1 MTLNI
6 RLSTLTIALLA
17 GLSTTGAAQDLFLT
31 NARIVDPAA
40 REVREGNL
48 LIVDGRIAGTPD
60 RAPDGFAGATVDLQG
75 QWVIPGLNDLHT
87 HSYGNMAPG
96 RVFDGPGTATV
107 AKRMLYAGVTGF
119 LDLFGSEDAMYGMRT
134 RQRAG
139 EVDGAD
145 LFASLSCL
153 TATKGHCTE
162 YGIPTRVM
170 DTPDQARSVVG
181 DLAKKRPD
189 VVKIVYAPNGRMPS
203 IDKETLA
210 AAVATATQHGLKTV
224 IHINTWQDVRDA
236 VEAGATA
243 VTHVPIRETVPSDLA
258 RLMAERGVYS
268 IPTLAVQTDM
278 GPFIKDPSVL
288 DQPLAK
294 SLTTADIIN
303 AYRSDESVAHAA
315 DYAEEARGRTA
326 TILSSVKAM
335 ADAGVTILTGTDSGN
350 YGTIQGYSIHRELIK
365 LVEAGLTTWQALAAA
380 TTEAGRFLG
389 RSYGVNTG
397 DEANLVVLEAS
408 PVADIRN
415 TQRIVRVIHHGVMVD
430 RAGLLTESA
439 AGSR

>member
-1 MTLNI
+1 MTRKTHLPA
-6 RLSTLTIALLA
+6 LTIALLTA
-17 GLSTTGAAQDLFLT
+17 LSTAGSAQDLFLT

-40 REVREGNL
+40 REVRDGSL
-48 LIVDGRIAGTPD
+48 LIVDGVITGSPARPPA
-60 RAPDGFAGATVDLQG
+60 GFAGATVDLEG
-75 QWVIPGLNDLHT
+75 KWVIPGLADLHT

-107 AKRMLYAGVTGF
+107 ARRMLYAGVTSV
-119 LDLFGSEDAMYGMRT
+119 LDLFGREDALYGLRE

-139 EVDGAD
+139 EVGGAD

-170 DTPDQARSVVG
+170 DSPGDARRVVS

-189 VVKIVYAPNGRMPS
+189 VVKIVYAPTGRMPS
-203 IDKETLA
+203 IDKATLA
-210 AAVATATQHGLKTV
+210 AAVATASEHGLKTV

-236 VEAGATA
+236 VEVGATA
-243 VTHVPIRETVPSDLA
+243 VTHVPAREPIPADLA

-268 IPTLAVQTDM
+268 IPTLAVETDL
-278 GPFIKDPSVL
+278 GPFITDASVL
-288 DQPLAK
+288 AQPLATA
-294 SLTTADIIN
+294 LATADIIK
-303 AYRSDESVAHAA
+303 AYRTDPSLAHAA
-315 DYAEEARGRTA
+315 DHAEENRRRTA

-365 LVEAGLTTWQALAAA
+365 LVDAGLSTWQALAAA

-389 RSYGVNTG
+389 RSYGVNKG

-415 TQRIVRVIHHGVMVD
+415 TQRIARVIHHGVIVD
-430 RAGLLTESA
+430 RDGLLAGGAT
-439 AGSR
+439 GSR